1 VRGGLPIFARGAAVV
16 GIGVALLLS
25 CAHDSVGAE
34 PPFASTKPPSALSE
48 PSLTTLAT
56 TPSLSGAGMPVSPS
70 PSPGVTGTPVG
81 MFAGAGAVGGSAAV
95 EAPGNAPPADRPCD
109 LSGEWILQHVTRNS
123 ALGAVQTATN
133 WHYHRI
139 AQQGD
144 RFTITKSVDC
154 GFAVRG
160 TTDASLSD
168 ATLEAIAV
176 RSPNAT
182 GVAGTS
188 ALAADG
194 RGCTLAFDR
203 AYSIR
208 GADRVRFL
216 ESVWKVG
223 DPPKDLS
230 EFALPTSAANGM
242 EDWDDD
248 GHEGVTQTTG
258 FGERY
263 GMQLDW
269 NAVHGQAPLHPMEF
283 GGEGTLALD
292 YDARESIAAETP
304 ALLQTTGTP
313 MPPGYAFM
321 ARVDGE
327 LEASAAQGTLQFCK
341 QVQALS
347 VAKFGDPA
355 RQ

>member
-1 VRGGLPIFARGAAVV
+1 MVSGGTQKPALGAAVAWM
-16 GIGVALLLS
+16 GVALLLS
-25 CAHDSVGAE
+25 CAEDSVGAE
-34 PPFASTKPPSALSE
+34 PPFGSAKPPSAAAE
-48 PSLTTLAT
+48 PALTTSPA
-56 TPSLSGAGMPVSPS
+56 PSTVAASPETSSAPVAAAGMSARPS
-70 PSPGVTGTPVG
+70 AAG
-81 MFAGAGAVGGSAAV
+81 GAGAEPSQPSA
-95 EAPGNAPPADRPCD
+95 PAADSPCD
-109 LSGEWILQHVTRNS
+109 LSGEWIIQHVTRNS

-144 RFTITKSVDC
+144 RFTITASVDC

-182 GVAGTS
+182 GVAGS
-188 ALAADG
+188 FVLSADG
-194 RGCTLAFDR
+194 QACTLASDR

-208 GADRVRFL
+208 GADRARFL

-230 EFALPTSAANGM
+230 EFALPTGAADGM
-242 EDWDDD
+242 EDWDAD

-263 GMQLDW
+263 GMQIDW
-269 NAVHGQAPLHPMEF
+269 NALHGQAPLHATEF
-283 GGEGTLALD
+283 GGEGSLALD
-292 YDARESIAAETP
+292 YDVRESVAAET
-304 ALLQTTGTP
+304 AVLLQTTGTP

-327 LEASAAQGTLQFCK
+327 LEPSAVQGMLQFCK
-341 QVQALS
+341 QVQTLA

>member
-1 VRGGLPIFARGAAVV
+1 MPAPAGAAAGGGGVV
-16 GIGVALLLS
+16 Q
-25 CAHDSVGAE
+25 
-34 PPFASTKPPSALSE
+34 
-48 PSLTTLAT
+48 
-56 TPSLSGAGMPVSPS
+56 
-70 PSPGVTGTPVG
+70 
-81 MFAGAGAVGGSAAV
+81 
-95 EAPGNAPPADRPCD
+95 PPASPAVAPSPCD

-144 RFTITKSVDC
+144 RLTITASVDC
-154 GFAVRG
+154 GFSVRG

-168 ATLEAIAV
+168 ATLAAIAA

-182 GVAGTS
+182 GVAGS
-188 ALAADG
+188 SLLSADG
-194 RGCTLAFDR
+194 QSCTLAFDR

-208 GADRVRFL
+208 GADRARFL
-216 ESVWKVG
+216 EAVWKVG
-223 DPPKDLS
+223 DPPKDLG
-230 EFALPTSAANGM
+230 EFAVPTSAADGM

-248 GHEGVTQTTG
+248 GHDGVTQTTG

-263 GMQLDW
+263 GMQIDW
-269 NAVHGQAPLHPMEF
+269 NALHGQAPLNASEF
-283 GGEGTLALD
+283 GGEGMLVLD
-292 YDARESIAAETP
+292 YDVRESVAPETA

-313 MPPGYAFM
+313 MSPGYAFM

-327 LEASAAQGTLQFCK
+327 IEPIAMQGALAFCK
-341 QVQALS
+341 QVQALA
-347 VAKFGDPA
+347 VARFGDPA

>member
-1 VRGGLPIFARGAAVV
+1 MSAPASAA
-16 GIGVALLLS
+16 
-25 CAHDSVGAE
+25 
-34 PPFASTKPPSALSE
+34 
-48 PSLTTLAT
+48 
-56 TPSLSGAGMPVSPS
+56 SGAGALPALPTPPV
-70 PSPGVTGTPVG
+70 PG
-81 MFAGAGAVGGSAAV
+81 S
-95 EAPGNAPPADRPCD
+95 PCD
-109 LSGEWILQHVTRNS
+109 LTGEWIFQHVTRNS

-144 RFTITKSVDC
+144 RLTITASVDC

-182 GVAGTS
+182 GVAGSSVLS
-188 ALAADG
+188 ADAET
-194 RGCTLAFDR
+194 CTLGFDR

-208 GADRVRFL
+208 GADRARFL

-223 DPPKDLS
+223 DPPRDLS
-230 EFALPTSAANGM
+230 EFAVPTGAADGM
-242 EDWDDD
+242 EDWDAD

-263 GMQLDW
+263 GMQIDW
-269 NAVHGQAPLHPMEF
+269 NAVHGQAPLHAKEF
-283 GGEGTLALD
+283 GGEGTLVLD
-292 YDARESIAAETP
+292 YDVRESVSAETA

-313 MPPGYAFM
+313 MSPGYAFM

-327 LEASAAQGTLQFCK
+327 LEPIAVQGALPFCK
-341 QVQALS
+341 QVQALA
-347 VAKFGDPA
+347 VARFGDPA